1 MLLGMVIHKIGKTVI
16 KKAVQGSN
24 SSNAG
29 KKILNGVKST
39 FSTVNAFRNLAP
51 IPIIKEQ
58 LRGKVIPKFGSVVKV
73 DLAGVFEHS
82 GIYLGDNEIAVANG
96 DGCIVVES
104 FNEFADCLKTGV
116 TIYCSA
122 DKNNNAI
129 GKKSGG
135 ITP

>member
-1 MLLGMVIHKIGKTVI
+1 M
-16 KKAVQGSN
+16 
-24 SSNAG
+24 
-29 KKILNGVKST
+29 
-39 FSTVNAFRNLAP
+39 
-51 IPIIKEQ
+51 
-58 LRGKVIPKFGSVVKV
+58 
-73 DLAGVFEHS
+73 FEHS